1 MNITISKERDHVLQ
15 LDCLTATCRRSQCQ
29 SSKVSRADGYSSNT
43 VNHHRA
49 ERAAQLCQISTYIQL
64 FSPICLT
71 NAKNGGKRSLFDWK
85 NKNNQIQTHAIIC
98 CHNYLRPCRIRA
110 ASDQTF
116 SSDLFICDTKM
127 YHSLNSNLLNF
138 PQSRLGGTLH
148 SDTKP
153 SRQLFSV
160 LPPPLLLQNWPVL
173 HWLYRLTLPSSCP
186 LHHPAVAPLTCK
198 EHSQKPVGGLDGL
211 CRLHREQLHYP
222 QIFLV
227 LTHNKYKTFLSQFP
241 PV

>member
-29 SSKVSRADGYSSNT
+29 SSKVSRADRYSSNT
-43 VNHHRA
+43 VNHHRELNELHSYA
-49 ERAAQLCQISTYIQL
+49 RYQHTFNCLVL
-64 FSPICLT
+64 FVLQMQKMEGKGRYLT
-71 NAKNGGKRSLFDWK
+71 GKIK
-85 NKNNQIQTHAIIC
+85 IIKYKHAIIC